1 MSRVVHFEISANDPE
16 VVIAFYKEVF
26 GWKIDKWGEG
36 PQEYW
41 LVTTGDPS
49 APGINGGIFRPNEWF
64 TGTVN
69 TVEVADLDA
78 CLLKIMQSGGQVV
91 VEKNAI
97 PGVGYLAYCKDVEGT
112 IFGVHQ
118 ADPKAGM

>member
-1 MSRVVHFEISANDPE
+1 
-16 VVIAFYKEVF
+16 
-26 GWKIDKWGEG
+26 
-36 PQEYW
+36 
-41 LVTTGDPS
+41 
-49 APGINGGIFRPNEWF
+49 
-64 TGTVN
+64 
-69 TVEVADLDA
+69 
-78 CLLKIMQSGGQVV
+78 MQSGGQVV